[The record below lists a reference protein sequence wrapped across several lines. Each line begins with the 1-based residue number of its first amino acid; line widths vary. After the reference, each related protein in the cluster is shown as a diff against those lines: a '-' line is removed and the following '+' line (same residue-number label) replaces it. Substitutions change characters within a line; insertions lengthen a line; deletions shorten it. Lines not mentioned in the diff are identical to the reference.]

1 MTKDPRVQHLKV
13 SDLQEVDHKEAF
25 ARNVRA
31 AVRGLWSGVMDYYDF
46 FDAMASAVRYG
57 ITNAWNDGAAEC
69 GILPNE
75 LSPEEQMA
83 RQSMITGQMG
93 YINGFASAIEQNSK
107 ANGGLLGPLLTRGE
121 MWSNRYNDAKNQART
136 MACADKKLK
145 WTLGPT
151 EHCKD
156 CARLAGKV
164 KRGSQW
170 TIRPQSPE
178 LECGGFRCQCQ
189 LVPTD
194 EPMSKGPLP
203 KI

>member
-1 MTKDPRVQHLKV
+1 MTKDPRIQHLKV
-13 SDLQEVDHKEAF
+13 SNLQEADHKETF
-25 ARNVRA
+25 ARDIRA
-31 AVRGLWSGVMDYYDF
+31 AVRGLWSGVLDYYDF
-46 FDAMASAVRYG
+46 FDTMASAVRYG

-69 GILPNE
+69 DILPNE

-107 ANGGLLGPLLTRGE
+107 ANGGALQPLLNRGAL
-121 MWSNRYNDAKNQART
+121 WSNRYNDAKNQAMV

-145 WTLGPT
+145 WILGPT
-151 EHCKD
+151 CEHCPD
-156 CARLAGKV
+156 CVRLANKV
-164 KRGSQW
+164 KRNSQW
-170 TIRPQSPE
+170 TIRPQSPR
-178 LECGGFRCQCQ
+178 LACKGFGKCYFE
-189 LVPTD
+189 VTD